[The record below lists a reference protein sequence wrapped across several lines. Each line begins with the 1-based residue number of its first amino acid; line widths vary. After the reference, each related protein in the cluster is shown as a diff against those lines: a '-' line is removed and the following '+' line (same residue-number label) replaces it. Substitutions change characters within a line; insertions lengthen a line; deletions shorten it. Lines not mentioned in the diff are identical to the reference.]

1 MLVPMRNGDILAFN
15 ARLLHCVSSRRS
27 ARREGF
33 YMSLYSNAG
42 LAGGNDRNTKIGKDL
57 AEAESKL
64 KSVIS
69 KIEKRKGE

>member
-1 MLVPMRNGDILAFN
+1 
-15 ARLLHCVSSRRS
+15 
-27 ARREGF
+27 
-33 YMSLYSNAG
+33 MSLYSNAG